1 MTVRQAFILALLV
14 PVIAA
19 GCATPPPPAQQ
30 GAVIG
35 AGVGAATGAIVGGA
49 TGGSPGKGALL
60 GAIIGGLG
68 GAIAGDIYQQGQQR
82 AYEQGRQDAARA
94 GAPQPGAPQPG
105 GPPVTGQ
112 GAYAPDPTRG
122 EVSNSTRWEVQI
134 HLDQQPGNL
143 GSPTF
148 VLNPQET
155 RPVNLDVG
163 QHRIIAKA
171 FVNTQFGRRPV
182 GTYDRVVTVDPR
194 SSGWSIR
201 FVETSF

>member
-1 MTVRQAFILALLV
+1 MTVRQTFILALILPLV
-14 PVIAA
+14 AA
-19 GCATPPPPAQQ
+19 GCATPPTPAQQ
-30 GAVIG
+30 GAIIG
-35 AGVGAATGAIVGGA
+35 AGAGAATGAVVGAA
-49 TGGSPGKGALL
+49 TKGSPGTGALL

-82 AYEQGRQDAARA
+82 AYEQGRQDAARS
-94 GAPQPGAPQPG
+94 GVPQPGPG

-112 GAYAPDPTRG
+112 GPYAPDPTRG
-122 EVSNSTRWEVQI
+122 EVSNNTRWEVEI
-134 HLDQQPGNL
+134 HLDQQPGKL

-148 VLNPQET
+148 VLNPQES
-155 RPVNLDVG
+155 RPVNLDIG

-171 FVNTQFGRRPV
+171 FVTTQFGKRPV
-182 GTYDRVVTVDPR
+182 GTFDRMVTVDPR

>member
-1 MTVRQAFILALLV
+1 MVRQAFILALIV

-19 GCATPPPPAQQ
+19 GCATAPPPAQQ

-35 AGVGAATGAIVGGA
+35 AGVGAATGAVVGAA

-68 GAIAGDIYQQGQQR
+68 GAIAGDVYQQGQQR
-82 AYEQGRQDAARA
+82 AYEQGRQDSARA
-94 GAPQPGAPQPG
+94 GAPQPG

-122 EVSNSTRWEVQI
+122 ELSNTTRWEVQI
-134 HLDQQPGNL
+134 HLDQQAGDL

-155 RPVNLDVG
+155 RPVNLDIG

>member
-1 MTVRQAFILALLV
+1 MMVRQAFILALIV
-14 PVIAA
+14 PVVAA
-19 GCATPPPPAQQ
+19 GCATAPPAAQQ

-35 AGVGAATGAIVGGA
+35 AGVGAATGAVVGAA
-49 TGGSPGKGALL
+49 TGGSPGKGAAL
-60 GAIIGGLG
+60 GAVIGGLG
-68 GAIAGDIYQQGQQR
+68 GAIAGDVYQQGQQR
-82 AYEQGRQDAARA
+82 AYEQGRQEAARA
-94 GAPQPGAPQPG
+94 GAPQPG

-122 EVSNSTRWEVQI
+122 EISNSTRWEVQI
-134 HLDQQPGNL
+134 HLDQQAGDL

-155 RPVNLDVG
+155 RPVNLDIG

-171 FVNTQFGRRPV
+171 LVNTQFGRRPV

>member
-1 MTVRQAFILALLV
+1 MVRQAFIVALIV

-19 GCATPPPPAQQ
+19 GCATPPTPAQQ

-49 TGGSPGKGALL
+49 TKGSPGKGALL

-68 GAIAGDIYQQGQQR
+68 GAIAGDVYQQGQQQ
-82 AYEQGRQDAARA
+82 AYEQGRQDAART

-122 EVSNSTRWEVQI
+122 EISNSTRWEVQI
-134 HLDQQPGNL
+134 HLDQQAGDL

-155 RPVNLDVG
+155 RPVNLDIG

>member
-1 MTVRQAFILALLV
+1 MTVRHVFILTLIASLV
-14 PVIAA
+14 AA
-19 GCATPPPPAQQ
+19 GCATTPTPAQQ

-35 AGVGAATGAIVGGA
+35 AGAGAATGAVVGAA
-49 TGGSPGKGALL
+49 TGGSPGRGALL

-94 GAPQPGAPQPG
+94 GVPQPG

-112 GAYAPDPTRG
+112 GPYAPDPTRG
-122 EVSNSTRWEVQI
+122 EISNSTRWEIQV
-134 HLDQQPGNL
+134 HLDQQPGSL
-143 GSPTF
+143 GSPSF
-148 VLNPQET
+148 VLNAQET

-171 FVNTQFGRRPV
+171 FVVTQFGKRPV

>member
-1 MTVRQAFILALLV
+1 MTVRHVFILTLIAPLV
-14 PVIAA
+14 AA
-19 GCATPPPPAQQ
+19 GCATTPTPAQQ

-35 AGVGAATGAIVGGA
+35 AGAGAATGAVVGAA
-49 TGGSPGKGALL
+49 TGGSPGRGALL

-94 GAPQPGAPQPG
+94 GVPQPG

-112 GAYAPDPTRG
+112 GPYAPDPTRG
-122 EVSNSTRWEVQI
+122 EVSNSTRWEIQV
-134 HLDQQPGNL
+134 HLDQQPGSL
-143 GSPTF
+143 GSPSF
-148 VLNPQET
+148 ILNPQES

-163 QHRIIAKA
+163 QHRVIAKA
-171 FVNTQFGRRPV
+171 FVSTQFGRRPV

>member
-1 MTVRQAFILALLV
+1 MMVRQAFILALIV
-14 PVIAA
+14 PVVAA
-19 GCATPPPPAQQ
+19 GCATAPPAAQQ

-35 AGVGAATGAIVGGA
+35 AGVGAATGAVVGAA
-49 TGGSPGKGALL
+49 TGGSPGKGAAL
-60 GAIIGGLG
+60 GAVIGGLG
-68 GAIAGDIYQQGQQR
+68 GAIAGDVYQQGQQR
-82 AYEQGRQDAARA
+82 AYEQGRQEAARA
-94 GAPQPGAPQPG
+94 GAPQPG

-122 EVSNSTRWEVQI
+122 EISNSTRWEVQI
-134 HLDQQPGNL
+134 HLDQQAGDL

-155 RPVNLDVG
+155 RPVNLDIG

>member
-1 MTVRQAFILALLV
+1 MTVRQAFILGLIVPLV
-14 PVIAA
+14 AT
-19 GCATPPPPAQQ
+19 GCATPPTPTQQ
-30 GAVIG
+30 SAVIG
-35 AGVGAATGAIVGGA
+35 AGAGAATGAVVGAATG
-49 TGGSPGKGALL
+49 GSAGKGALL

-82 AYEQGRQDAARA
+82 AYEQGRQEGARA
-94 GAPQPGAPQPG
+94 AVPQPG

-112 GAYAPDPTRG
+112 GTYAPDPTRG
-122 EVSNSTRWEVQI
+122 EVSNSTRWEVQV
-134 HLDQQPGNL
+134 HLDQQPGSL

-148 VLNPQET
+148 TLNPQES
-155 RPVNLDVG
+155 RPVNLDIG
-163 QHRIIAKA
+163 QHRIIANA
-171 FVNTQFGRRPV
+171 FVTTQFGKRPV